1 MGKNLIRIGICA
13 LLCLFFVEC
22 ASRTDMAQ
30 VKNEMML
37 VRLRLDA
44 LKSENEKIMELLHD
58 LNKSLV
64 DLQEV
69 SHRTKADLIS
79 EMASLR
85 DQTQYLQSLLDD
97 TGDRMSKLLHTVEDK
112 ASRIPEPE
120 SSEETLNQSAD
131 SSRVIT
137 EVDLNPKELYD
148 AAYLDLSRSNYDLA
162 LRGFLEYLRVF
173 PAGEYADNAQY
184 WIGEIYYARGDF
196 ERAFDELEKIITN
209 YGQGDKVAAALLK
222 MGYCQINLD
231 DKEGARQY
239 LDAVIQRFP
248 NSAEADLARSR
259 LEEL

>member
-1 MGKNLIRIGICA
+1 MVKNLIRIGICA
-13 LLCLFFVEC
+13 LLCLFFAEC

-30 VKNEMML
+30 VRNEMIL

-44 LKSENEKIMELLHD
+44 LKSENEKIMELLRD

-69 SHRTKADLIS
+69 SHGTKADLIS

-97 TGDRMSKLLHTVEDK
+97 TGHRMSKLLHTVEGK
-112 ASRIPEPE
+112 ASGIPEPGP
-120 SSEETLNQSAD
+120 SEEALIQNAD
-131 SSRVIT
+131 SSRTIP
-137 EVDLNPKELYD
+137 EVDLDPKELYD

-162 LRGFLEYLRVF
+162 LREFLEYLRVF
-173 PAGEYADNAQY
+173 PRGEYADNAQY
-184 WIGEIYYARGDF
+184 WIGEIYYARGEF
-196 ERAFDELEKIITN
+196 ERAFDELKKIITN

-222 MGYCQINLD
+222 MGYCLINLD

-239 LDAVIQRFP
+239 LNTVIQHFP

>member
-1 MGKNLIRIGICA
+1 MILIWICA
-13 LLCLFFVEC
+13 LLCLFFTEC
-22 ASRTDMAQ
+22 ASQRDMTQ
-30 VKNEMML
+30 VKDEMIL

-44 LKSENEKIMELLHD
+44 LKSENEKIMELLRD

-112 ASRIPEPE
+112 ASRIPEPGPPEE
-120 SSEETLNQSAD
+120 SLIQNAD
-131 SSRVIT
+131 SSRTIP
-137 EVDLNPKELYD
+137 EVDLDPKELYD
-148 AAYLDLSRSNYDLA
+148 AAYLDLSRSDYDLA

-173 PAGEYADNAQY
+173 PRGEYADNAQY
-184 WIGEIYYARGDF
+184 WIGEIYYARGEF
-196 ERAFDELEKIITN
+196 ERAFDELEKIITD
-209 YGQGDKVAAALLK
+209 YPRGDKVAAALLK
-222 MGYCQINLD
+222 MGYCLINLN

-239 LDAVIQRFP
+239 LDDVIQRFP